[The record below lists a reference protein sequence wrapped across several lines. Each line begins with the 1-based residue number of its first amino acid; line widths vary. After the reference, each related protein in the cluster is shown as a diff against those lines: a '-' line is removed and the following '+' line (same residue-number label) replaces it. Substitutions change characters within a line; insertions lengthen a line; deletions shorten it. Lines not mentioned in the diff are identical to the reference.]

1 MKDILQDLD
10 MNSDNIMIEV
20 MEKQGDT
27 MTQEHFMNLLEIK
40 AGKV

>member
-20 MEKQGDT
+20 MEKQGDA

-40 AGKV
+40 AAKV